1 MDKNSPYVQGD
12 NRVLIRK
19 CDSYDRERIFG
30 IAREGMNNLGYAP
43 RGRVFVKPNVV
54 FAGDRE
60 KFGYTAYT
68 NPELV
73 AGAILGIARDD
84 VRRIE
89 VGENSA
95 VGFPTR
101 WCYKN
106 AGYYR
111 MVREVRKRITPG
123 LGIYCID
130 EDRRVEVCLGGIVH
144 NTFMVSR
151 RMMKADSMVYL
162 PKLKCHCVTTI
173 TGAVKLN
180 IGICSDDSRSIR
192 HDYMLHDKIVDLLA
206 VGYPDFI
213 VMDAIDVGIGN
224 EGFPD
229 PAHLGLIIMGRN
241 PVAVDMVG
249 ARLLGFDAADVPYLR
264 RAVERAYLPF
274 RIEDVK
280 LIGDIDTLS
289 DLDAHSKKSDKKS
302 DLFTRWH
309 NIPKELKRLESPM
322 RFFWGKRESSRIARG
337 KKHGDPLLPE
347 KCNTGCLMGVK
358 MFLSFLEHYA
368 GQEKFKKAKPAVFV
382 VGCIDEE
389 IDAAGGDVIMVGSCA
404 AAPVNNARKIIR
416 LDQCFVTTS
425 YLTMQIGGK
434 IGMPNPLADPR
445 FILPV
450 LYNYLIASF
459 MKIIKFRYLQ
469 DAINFI
475 RKNWMKKI

>member
-1 MDKNSPYVQGD
+1 MKKVPVPGD
-12 NRVLIRK
+12 SRVIIRK
-19 CDSYDRERIFG
+19 CYSYDREKIFQIVKDG
-30 IAREGMNNLGYAP
+30 MRELGYVP

-54 FAGDRE
+54 FAGDPE
-60 KFGYTAYT
+60 KFGTTAYT

-73 AGAILGIARDD
+73 AGSIMGIAGDA

-89 VGENSA
+89 VGENTA

-106 AGYYR
+106 AGYYKTI
-111 MVREVRKRITPG
+111 REVRKRVAPA

-130 EDRRVEVCLGGIVH
+130 EDRRVEVSLGGIVH
-144 NTFMVSR
+144 NTFMVSG
-151 RMMKADSMVYL
+151 RMMKADSLVYL
-162 PKLKCHCVTTI
+162 PKLKCHCVATM

-213 VMDAIDVGIGN
+213 VMDAIDAGIGN

-229 PAHLGLIIMGRN
+229 PARLGLVIMGRN

-249 ARLLGFDAADVPYLR
+249 ARLLGFDVADVPYLK
-264 RAVERAYLPF
+264 RAVERAYLPS
-274 RIEDVK
+274 RIEDIR
-280 LIGDIDTLS
+280 LMGDIRTLAG
-289 DLDAHSKKSDKKS
+289 LDSYSRSIDKKS
-302 DLFTRWH
+302 ELFTRWH
-309 NIPKELKRLESPM
+309 NIPKELRRLESPM
-322 RFFWGKRESSRIARG
+322 RFFWGRRESSRIARG
-337 KKHGDPLLPE
+337 KKHADPLLPE

-358 MFLSFLEHYA
+358 MFLSFLEHYTDR
-368 GQEKFKKAKPAVFV
+368 EKFRKAKPSVFV
-382 VGCIDEE
+382 VGCVDEE

-404 AAPVNNARKIIR
+404 AAPVRNARKIIR

-425 YLTMQIGGK
+425 YLTMRIGGR

-445 FILPV
+445 FLLPL
-450 LYNYLIASF
+450 LYNYVIASF
-459 MKIIKFRYLQ
+459 MKAIRLRYLQ
-469 DAINFI
+469 DVIYFI
-475 RKNWMKKI
+475 KKNWMKKI

>member
-1 MDKNSPYVQGD
+1 MKKISHSVHGD
-12 NRVLIRK
+12 SRVIIIK
-19 CDSYDRERIFG
+19 CGSYDRGKISG
-30 IAREGMNNLGYAP
+30 IVRDGMRELGYTP

-54 FAGDRE
+54 FAGNRE
-60 KFGYTAYT
+60 KFGEAAYT
-68 NPELV
+68 SPELV
-73 AGAILGIARDD
+73 AGAIMGIAGDE

-89 VGENSA
+89 VGENTA

-106 AGYYR
+106 AGYYD
-111 MVREVRKRITPG
+111 MVRDVRKHVPAD

-130 EDRRVEVCLGGIVH
+130 EDRRVEVSLGGIVH

-162 PKLKCHCVTTI
+162 PKLKCHCVATM

-229 PAHLGLIIMGRN
+229 PANLGLVIMGRN
-241 PVAVDMVG
+241 PVAVDIVG
-249 ARLLGFDAADVPYLR
+249 ARLLGFDVGDVPYLK
-264 RAVERAYLPF
+264 RAAERAYVPSKIQDIKLMG
-274 RIEDVK
+274 DVNS
-280 LIGDIDTLS
+280 IS
-289 DLDAHSKKSDKKS
+289 SLDNHSKKIDKKS
-302 DLFTRWH
+302 DLYTRWH
-309 NIPKELKRLESPM
+309 NIPKELKRLETPL
-322 RFFWGKRESSRIARG
+322 RFFWGKRESSRISRG

-358 MFLSFLEHYA
+358 MFLSFLERYA
-368 GQEKFKKAKPAVFV
+368 GPEKFKKAKPAVFV
-382 VGCIDEE
+382 VGCVDEE
-389 IDAAGGDVIMVGSCA
+389 IDAAGGDVILVGCCA
-404 AAPVNNARKIIR
+404 AAPVRNAGKIIR

-425 YLTMQIGGK
+425 YLTMRIGSR

-445 FILPV
+445 FVVPLV
-450 LYNYLIASF
+450 YNYIIASF
-459 MKIIKFRYLQ
+459 MKVINLRYLQ
-469 DAINFI
+469 DAYHFI
-475 RKNWMKKI
+475 KKNWMKKI